1 MAKSKKEKPTK
12 ELTKGLDKF
21 FKGKEMRQDNKAA
34 FEKVVKAASKK
45 KGSKKPD
52 SK

>member
-1 MAKSKKEKPTK
+1 MVKSKKDKPTK

-21 FKGKEMRQDNKAA
+21 FKGKELRKDNEEVFK
-34 FEKVVKAASKK
+34 KVVKAATK